1 MAIDY
6 PADVWYNVR
15 MRRKIGVRFRGRRK
29 RNYSGV
35 TLRGEEGKTLRIVL
49 ICAAALI
56 ITLVTIF
63 LNRPKDQLMSTAEMR
78 RITDRGVLVVG
89 VRNDIPGFALDG
101 EGLEIE
107 LARSFAD
114 YLLPETETGAAAK
127 LVVVSGQTAATK
139 LSDGSIDV
147 AIALMQKGASSKYSY
162 SYPYYTDR
170 CVVVTAPETEAKPL
184 NEMLLGYVQN
194 TAGANVLTSYIDEH
208 ETKVQRSFIDRLRGR
223 TPELPEDAVV
233 FNKQAFASYPDLLDA
248 LKNGV
253 IDGAVLTGVYLERY
267 GADYELKVHPTELG
281 TVEYAITA
289 SADEPA
295 IARLADVFIYE
306 LERSGKLDAMLD
318 KYGLPH

>member
-1 MAIDY
+1 M
-6 PADVWYNVR
+6 
-15 MRRKIGVRFRGRRK
+15 GVRIRGRK
-29 RNYSGV
+29 RRNGSGI
-35 TLRGEEGKTLRIVL
+35 TLRGEKGRTARIVL
-49 ICAAALI
+49 YCAIALV
-56 ITLVTIF
+56 ITAVTIF

-78 RITDRGVLVVG
+78 RISDRGVLVVG
-89 VRNDIPGFALDG
+89 VRDDIPGFAMNG

-114 YLLPETETGAAAK
+114 YLLPETEAGAAAK
-127 LVVVSGQTAATK
+127 LIIVSGQTAATK

-170 CVVVTAPETEAKPL
+170 CVVVMKPDAEEKPL

-194 TAGANVLTSYIDEH
+194 TAGANVLTSYINEH
-208 ETKVQRSFIDRLRGR
+208 ETKVQPSFIDRLRRR
-223 TPELPEDAVV
+223 TPELPADAVV
-233 FNKQAFASYPDLLDA
+233 FNKKAFASYPDLLDA
-248 LKNGV
+248 LNGGV

-267 GADYELKVHPTELG
+267 GADYELKVHSTGLG

-306 LERSGKLDAMLD
+306 LERSGKLDALLD